1 MAEDPVPRYEPFADG
16 IVREAIERGEFDNLP
31 GKGKPL
37 HLKRVGDPDWW
48 IKDKL
53 EREQLDHGELRRQ
66 WRNRRDG

>member
-1 MAEDPVPRYEPFADG
+1 MAEDPVPRYEPFADR

-66 WRNRRDG
+66 WRNRRYG

>member
-1 MAEDPVPRYEPFADG
+1 MAEDPVPRYEPFADM

>member
-1 MAEDPVPRYEPFADG
+1 MGVVPVPRYEPFADR

-53 EREQLDHGELRRQ
+53 SCAGSGEIAGTAE
-66 WRNRRDG
+66 NS